1 MKLDEY
7 EFEKTAQALMIM
19 NPSCIDQYDD
29 WMHLESFMISM
40 AYTYSHE
47 SSSFS
52 TGGFVLTAY
61 DGSDGERHVR
71 ASVSAHVASLYVTKT
86 IKVDQVLSEIISQI
100 DQGGDSGKVYGRDAC
115 IQEARKLCRQNN
127 G

>member
-19 NPSCIDQYDD
+19 NPSCIQQYDSWQD
-29 WMHLESFMISM
+29 LQGFMQAM

-47 SSSFS
+47 SNSFS

-71 ASVSAHVASLYVTKT
+71 ASVSANVASLYVTKT
-86 IKVDQVLSEIISQI
+86 LKVDQILSEIVSQI

-115 IQEARKLCRQNN
+115 IQEARKVLEAK
-127 G
+127 

>member
-7 EFEKTAQALMIM
+7 EFEKTAQALMIL
-19 NPSCIDQYDD
+19 NPSCIRQFYSWQDLQD
-29 WMHLESFMISM
+29 FMQAM
-40 AYTYSHE
+40 AYTYSQE

-71 ASVSAHVASLYVTKT
+71 ASVSAHVAFTHTVKT
-86 IKVDQVLSEIISQI
+86 LKVDQILSEIVSQI

-115 IQEARKLCRQNN
+115 IQEARKVLEAK
-127 G
+127 

>member
-1 MKLDEY
+1 MNNMKLDEY

-19 NPSCIDQYDD
+19 NPSCMEQYDD
-29 WMHLESFMISM
+29 WMQLESFMKEM

-52 TGGFVLTAY
+52 TSGFVLTAY

-71 ASVSAHVASLYVTKT
+71 ASVSAHVAFMYTVKT
-86 IKVDQVLSEIISQI
+86 LGIK
-100 DQGGDSGKVYGRDAC
+100 
-115 IQEARKLCRQNN
+115 
-127 G
+127 